1 MQAKHPRKKDAGF
14 ASIAMSKL
22 TEANGPNNKSKPERW
37 HGSKRQVSASNL
49 QENAPKNCE

>member
-37 HGSKRQVSASNL
+37 HGSKKQVSASNL